1 MICQAE
7 ILPVLTSKETWCSH
21 IEGRSVL
28 WFVDNEAAR
37 MALVRNLSPILD
49 NFFLLQLNARWIS
62 GIRLDT
68 GMGGYRQRAIR
79 QTRHPVWSSAVTGT
93 Q

>member
-49 NFFLLQLNARWIS
+49 NF
-62 GIRLDT
+62 
-68 GMGGYRQRAIR
+68 
-79 QTRHPVWSSAVTGT
+79 SSCS
-93 Q
+93 